1 MNCHPESKILLRRKA
16 GKRTHFYTMALSN
29 YYDEIDTI
37 INSMSEYLG
46 LSEDDYDDMSDFDD
60 DSYIDEPCCTYSDI
74 DTCSNILENYIGNLT
89 TLSKDPDD
97 GRIMALVE
105 KTVRKL
111 NKLNEKCE
119 YELIDPVLGDD
130 ICEFIHNSAV
140 EAGLE
145 EHGENVAD
153 EWRDF

>member
-1 MNCHPESKILLRRKA
+1 MSFRINLTFTAKA

-29 YYDEIDTI
+29 YYDEIDKI
-37 INSMSEYLG
+37 VASMSEYLG
-46 LSEDDYDDMSDFDD
+46 LSEDDYDDLSDFDI

-74 DTCSNILENYIGNLT
+74 DTCGNILENYIGNLT
-89 TLSKDPDD
+89 TISKDPDD
-97 GRIMALVE
+97 ERIMALVE
-105 KTVRKL
+105 KTVKKL

-119 YELIDPVLGDD
+119 YELIEAVQGDD
-130 ICEFIHNSAV
+130 ICEFIHNAAV
-140 EAGLE
+140 EAGLV